1 MENIKEMDKKKKLL
15 PIILAA
21 VALIVIIV
29 IIVLVSGKD
38 TKDPVNKKPGTG
50 VETPLDQAGMID
62 PETGEPI
69 EPGMDNDMEA
79 GADVVEINPVLV
91 DAVAAVEGANL
102 ISKEGKVIT
111 NEGVEIRTDVSAMA
125 AEAPRQTMPLDK
137 DNIPESVTKIEVSAA
152 GFTPS
157 EFKVKKGKPASF
169 SLSSVDEWSH
179 SLIFDDPK
187 LQAVSI
193 GVSAGETRA
202 TTFPAPTEAGE
213 YTFQCGV
220 PGHAGRGET
229 GKMIVE

>member
-1 MENIKEMDKKKKLL
+1 MENIKELDKKKKLL
-15 PIILAA
+15 PIILAV
-21 VALIVIIV
+21 VALIVVIA
-29 IIVLVSGKD
+29 IIVLASGKK
-38 TKDPVNKKPGTG
+38 TGT
-50 VETPLDQAGMID
+50 ETPIDGEGQVDPATGMVPGD
-62 PETGEPI
+62 DVNPEDVT
-69 EPGMDNDMEA
+69 DNDMEA
-79 GADVVEINPVLV
+79 GGDIAEVNPVLV

-111 NEGVEIRTDVSAMA
+111 NEGIEIRTDVSAMA

-137 DNIPESVTKIEVSAA
+137 DNIPESVTKIEISAA
-152 GFTPS
+152 GFSPS
-157 EFKVKKGKPASF
+157 EFTVKKGKPASF

-213 YTFQCGV
+213 YTFHCGV
-220 PGHAGRGET
+220 PGHSSRGET